1 MQIVQIVHSC
11 ANVFVIYAGK
21 CGCWYVCLVHPCF
34 FLRLTSPPL
43 SQGFL
48 IHVCPCR
55 WCRVCTREA
64 TAALGQFLPHSGHC
78 CWWWFNQLQKRS
90 LLNSDNLVLSRSGHC
105 CCCWFNQLQK
115 RLLNSNNLWHFSW
128 EGVHGSLGSL
138 VILLVQPV
146 VTNCKRNPMSIETTG
161 IFLPGKG
168 FLAHSGLHNSCSYH
182 RSQLQKK
189 LFLATT

>member
-1 MQIVQIVHSC
+1 MQIVQSLHSC
-11 ANVFVIYAGK
+11 ANVL
-21 CGCWYVCLVHPCF
+21 WYMQVSVDVVMCVWFILAPFCPSF
-34 FLRLTSPPL
+34 PL
-43 SQGFL
+43 PFHRVF

-90 LLNSDNLVLSRSGHC
+90 LLNSENLVLSCSGHC

-115 RLLNSNNLWHFSW
+115 RLLNSKNLWHFSW

>member
-1 MQIVQIVHSC
+1 MLLC
-11 ANVFVIYAGK
+11 VFGSSLHLFAP
-21 CGCWYVCLVHPCF
+21 HFP
-34 FLRLTSPPL
+34 SPFT
-43 SQGFL
+43 GFL
-48 IHVCPCR
+48 YMCALADGAECALVRRPRPSGSSCLTL
-55 WCRVCTREA
+55 V
-64 TAALGQFLPHSGHC
+64 TAAG
-78 CWWWFNQLQKRS
+78 WWFNQLQKRS

-115 RLLNSNNLWHFSW
+115 RLLNSKNLWHFSW

>member
-1 MQIVQIVHSC
+1 MTWTAFAII
-11 ANVFVIYAGK
+11 AM
-21 CGCWYVCLVHPCF
+21 F
-34 FLRLTSPPL
+34 F
-43 SQGFL
+43 

-78 CWWWFNQLQKRS
+78 CCWWWFNQLQKRS
-90 LLNSDNLVLSRSGHC
+90 LLNSENLVLSCSGHC
-105 CCCWFNQLQK
+105 CCCWFNQQQK
-115 RLLNSNNLWHFSW
+115 RLPNSNNLWHFSW